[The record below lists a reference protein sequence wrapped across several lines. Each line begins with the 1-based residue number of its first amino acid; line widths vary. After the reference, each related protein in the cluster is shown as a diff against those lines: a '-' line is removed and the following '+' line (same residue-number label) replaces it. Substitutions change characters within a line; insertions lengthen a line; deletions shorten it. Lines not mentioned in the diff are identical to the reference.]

1 MMPSRIAAVLL
12 AASLAAPPAFAG
24 EYTTYQFLD
33 VPAGALQPCRAGML
47 LSLPESWQSGDGAVV
62 LLTTGQTHD
71 AMRDVLVS
79 ALLSEHAAVLEL
91 VPVRCE
97 AVTAVQDGVIA
108 GAIDGFDAMTRTMGS
123 GMVVAIG
130 YGPGGKAILDVVRAP
145 AAGLLGANR
154 PHYAAAVA
162 IGDGPAAF
170 ALGEPLPV
178 QEEAPSRL
186 AALCRALAAVAGGM
200 GATPER
206 AVPASASETCT
217 VAMDRGTSPAAATL
231 PAALRR

>member
-1 MMPSRIAAVLL
+1 
-12 AASLAAPPAFAG
+12 
-24 EYTTYQFLD
+24 
-33 VPAGALQPCRAGML
+33 ML